1 MTDKIKALA
10 ITMLS
15 DLKVDGKFDPAKVRD
30 KTAGIKRSAA
40 NVAAGIH
47 AVGVAALHFAMPVS
61 HGGTTNGEPA
71 RQLVNAL
78 PKGLRQKALV
88 AWFEAHSNIR
98 LRYDKK
104 AGEYSVKLVGPDLPK
119 MFKDGDALVKLAQA
133 GEAQPFWA
141 VEEKATAPSEFDA
154 VARLEGMLKAADK
167 FDAEVAKIIRDAQAA
182 VKLRLA
188 AIADAKASLEVA
200 ELPIG

>member
-1 MTDKIKALA
+1 MDKVQELA
-10 ITMLS
+10 VSMIAS
-15 DLKVDGKFDPAKVRD
+15 LKVNGKFDADKVRD

-47 AVGVAALHFAMPVS
+47 AVGVAALHFAMPMT
-61 HGGTTNGEPA
+61 HGGNTNGEPA

-98 LRYDKK
+98 LRFDKK
-104 AGEYSVKLVGPDLPK
+104 AGEYTVKLVGPALPK
-119 MFKDGDALVKLAQA
+119 MFKDGDALVALAKA

-141 VEEKATAPSEFDA
+141 VEEKATAPHEFDA

-167 FDAEVAKIIRDAQAA
+167 FDGEVAKIIRDAQAA
-182 VKLRLA
+182 VKVRLA
-188 AIADAKASLEVA
+188 AMAAAKADPALV
-200 ELPIG
+200 